1 LRSAGGRLDRRAE
14 EFRTKNAPRA
24 DGNVLAAL
32 FRMSLVVR
40 SEWVTHLLADA
51 DHLEY
56 GGLLEVVS
64 FVTLVVM
71 IAVAGISVAALTLWY
86 AL

>member
-1 LRSAGGRLDRRAE
+1 MALVARSPWIAR
-14 EFRTKNAPRA
+14 
-24 DGNVLAAL
+24 
-32 FRMSLVVR
+32 
-40 SEWVTHLLADA
+40 LLADA

-64 FVTLVVM
+64 FVTLVAI
-71 IAVAGISVAALTLWY
+71 IAVAGISVAALTLWW